1 MPSIVVVQ
9 HVPAEGLGRLE
20 PLLRSSNIEIEII
33 RPDTEFAT
41 SAIAEASG
49 LIILG
54 GPMSVYEADRYPRLR
69 AEMQLIE
76 SALERHL
83 PILGLCLGS
92 QLLAA
97 VLGSQVRPGRAKEL
111 GWYDVTLEERAQD
124 DLLFKNMPARFKAL
138 HWHGDIF
145 DLPGGAGHLAR
156 SALTECQAFSYGT
169 NAWGILFHLEA
180 GTAEVRAMAA
190 AFPEEVRN
198 AGTTPEQLVEVTA
211 QEEPDTARL
220 APRLLGAWVGLI
232 RAGNH

>member
-1 MPSIVVVQ
+1 MSSIVVVQ

-20 PLLRSSNIEIEII
+20 PLLRSANIKVGII
-33 RPDTEFAT
+33 RPDADVD
-41 SAIAEASG
+41 AGDIAEASG

-76 SALERHL
+76 AALERNL

-111 GWYDVTLEERAQD
+111 GWFDVTLEGRAQD
-124 DLLFKNMPARFKAL
+124 DLLFKSMPAQFKAL
-138 HWHGDIF
+138 HWHGDVF
-145 DLPGGAGHLAR
+145 DLPGGACHLAR
-156 SALTECQAFSYGT
+156 SALTECQAFSYGP

-190 AFPEEVRN
+190 AFPDEVHS
-198 AGTTPEQLVEVTA
+198 AGTTPEHLVHVTA

-220 APRLLGAWVGLI
+220 AFNLLGAWVGLI
-232 RAGNH
+232 RAGDH